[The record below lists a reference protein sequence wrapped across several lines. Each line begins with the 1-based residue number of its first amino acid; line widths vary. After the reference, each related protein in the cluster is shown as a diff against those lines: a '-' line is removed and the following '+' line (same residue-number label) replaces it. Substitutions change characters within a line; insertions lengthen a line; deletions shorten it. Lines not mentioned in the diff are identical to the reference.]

1 MLFLIKHITSKL
13 SIFYSLV
20 NQWSTIK
27 KADREVCTQCVVTSL
42 LLLVYLYCKRL
53 ESVKLL
59 QSFPRK
65 SSQTTR
71 TKQTASWGVPVSVIC
86 DWLVLHGTF
95 EKFND
100 GHTIEYIFDWLY
112 FNKAYL
118 SNNNYGHV
126 IHFYWKIYNDN
137 GTKGFVLEKK
147 NERTIMISD
156 YIYTFTLLTYR
167 TAIDLNWLRANY
179 YTALFKAG

>member
-1 MLFLIKHITSKL
+1 MPTHYLYVVFNKTYNIKIIYILQFSKPVKYNKKGGSGSVYSMCCHVVIIIT
-13 SIFYSLV
+13 V
-20 NQWSTIK
+20 
-27 KADREVCTQCVVTSL
+27 SL

-53 ESVKLL
+53 ELVKPL

-112 FNKAYL
+112 FNKAYT

-147 NERTIMISD
+147 TNGLS
-156 YIYTFTLLTYR
+156 
-167 TAIDLNWLRANY
+167 W
-179 YTALFKAG
+179 